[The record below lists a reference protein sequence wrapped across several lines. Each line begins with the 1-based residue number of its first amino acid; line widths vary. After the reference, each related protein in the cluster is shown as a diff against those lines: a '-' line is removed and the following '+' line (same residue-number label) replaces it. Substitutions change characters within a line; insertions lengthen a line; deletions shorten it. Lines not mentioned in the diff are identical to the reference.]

1 VGYRSMTTSERWIA
15 RLIVGTAGVCSLLV
29 AIYVSLK
36 DILQA

>member
-1 VGYRSMTTSERWIA
+1 MTTSERWIA